1 MTDYLVRLAAFARG
15 TRLADLPAST
25 VAAAKLVQ
33 LDTLPAIVDVHDLGA
48 LLAPAQ
54 D

>member
-1 MTDYLVRLAAFARG
+1 MTDYLVRLAAFGHG
-15 TRLADLPAST
+15 TRLAELPAST
-25 VAAAKLVQ
+25 GAAAKLV
-33 LDTLPAIVDVHDLGA
+33 LFDTFGALSDVRDLGA